1 MNTGLCSPSILKV
14 YFACQCI
21 LPLHSYQ
28 SFVWTAH
35 VTPIPC
41 MIMQFHLVWPLITLL
56 CISFHSTACF
66 NLEEY
71 QTAKAALE
79 TGAAL
84 APGDQIFTNLI
95 QQCDKRIAGV

>member
-1 MNTGLCSPSILKV
+1 MHDYAVPFSIAFDYSPS
-14 YFACQCI
+14 
-21 LPLHSYQ
+21 
-28 SFVWTAH
+28 
-35 VTPIPC
+35 
-41 MIMQFHLVWPLITLL
+41 ITLL

-84 APGDQIFTNLI
+84 EPGNERFTKLI
-95 QQCDKRIAGV
+95 QQCDKCIAGA